1 MNKSRGLHHISAQAL
16 VPEQILPYVA
26 AVGGSKALLFADCVG
41 HVYEDN
47 VVLVA
52 YPLESK
58 DYFCDASTQSVNPTA
73 HSAVQ
78 DAVDAAVSAV
88 YQNKQYTSITVLAP
102 VRPSAAPADCT
113 STHDMFWS
121 IPLPPPPPQQKLRN
135 MLRRAHRDITIHTS
149 KEWTAA
155 HAGLAH
161 LYCQSRP
168 LPAGTRHIFQH
179 LGDYVRNSPEAT
191 VFSAFSRAD
200 NSLVACALGEFSS
213 LSTALYMFAFRQPT
227 APPGTSDTLLEALC
241 AAGHSQGHSHLNL
254 GLGINTGI
262 SFFKHKWQAQPFMPY
277 VETNWQL
284 GEKVKSWW
292 SRLLG

>member
-1 MNKSRGLHHISAQAL
+1 MNRSSGLHYISAQAL

-41 HVYEDN
+41 HVYEGN

-52 YPLESK
+52 YPPESE
-58 DYFCDASTQSVNPTA
+58 DYFCNDTQRSVNPSA
-73 HSAVQ
+73 QNAVQ
-78 DAVDAAVSAV
+78 AAVDAAVSAV
-88 YQNKQYTSITVLAP
+88 CQAKHYTNITVLAP
-102 VRPSAAPADCT
+102 VRPSAAPPACT

-121 IPLPPPPPQQKLRN
+121 IPLPPPPQQQKLRN
-135 MLRRAHRDITIHTS
+135 MLRRAHRDITIQTGT
-149 KEWTAA
+149 EWTAA
-155 HAGLAH
+155 HAALAH

-191 VFSAFSRAD
+191 VFSAFSHAD
-200 NSLVACALGEFSS
+200 NSLVACAVGEFSS
-213 LSTALYMFAFRQPT
+213 MSTALYMFAFRQPT
-227 APPGTSDTLLEALC
+227 APPGTSDALLGALC
-241 AAGHSQGHSHLNL
+241 MVGHSQGHSRLNL

-277 VETNWQL
+277 VESAWQL
-284 GEKVKSWW
+284 GNTKKGWW
-292 SRLLG
+292 GRVFG